1 MEKRK
6 LLYFTFVCLL
16 LTTACGKF
24 IGVNSNPFELRYPVI
39 RCGSKVQIAD
49 PDPNHTIGQS
59 IDPTKGIRLMTPLVR
74 LAPPKFM
81 KDQEDLDYIAK
92 MSGVIGN
99 RIENKFLQDRWIVE
113 VLPTNINQLEIDA
126 QDNLLAGM
134 MSTVVRPDTINY
146 ETWKVPGEF
155 PRTNLPGYSLFLT
168 IEGYIGI
175 NKVTGNSNTLTLFLI
190 DNETRKI
197 TYSDFMVYECDV
209 RNVDG
214 LEKILDHA
222 YRKLL
227 GVRFPETLNAKNR

>member
-1 MEKRK
+1 MEKRI
-6 LLYFTFVCLL
+6 LLYFAFSFLL

-49 PDPNHTIGQS
+49 PDPNHTIGQF
-59 IDPTKGIRLMTPLVR
+59 IDRQKGIRLMTPLVR

-92 MSGVIGN
+92 MSGVVGN

-113 VLPTNINQLEIDA
+113 VLPVNINQMDIDA
-126 QDNLLAGM
+126 QDQLLAGM

-146 ETWKVPGEF
+146 ETWKVPAEF
-155 PRTNLPGYSLFLT
+155 PRTDLPGYSLFLT

-190 DNETRKI
+190 DNKTRKV
-197 TYSDFMVYECDV
+197 TYSDFLVYECDV

-227 GVRFPETLNAKNR
+227 GVRFPETLNAKK